1 MITQRD
7 ITKLKKVFV
16 TRAEM
21 NARFDKL
28 DKDNE
33 EQTLSLAQTF
43 NDINTRFDLVEKRL
57 DKIEATQQKI
67 LEKLDSMEKFMKLM
81 SIKLLDHEKRLVTL
95 ESKILLS

>member
-16 TRAEM
+16 
-21 NARFDKL
+21 
-28 DKDNE
+28 
-33 EQTLSLAQTF
+33 
-43 NDINTRFDLVEKRL
+43 TRFDLVEKRL

>member
-1 MITQRD
+1 
-7 ITKLKKVFV
+7 
-16 TRAEM
+16 M